1 MAADIGWKAGVGA
14 SLRGWREK
22 EEERRGVREKERER
36 DKGWIGDGAAACG
49 SRTDHV
55 QI

>member
-1 MAADIGWKAGVGA
+1 MEGRSRSQPERVERE
-14 SLRGWREK
+14 RGG
-22 EEERRGVREKERER
+22 EERSERERERER

>member
-1 MAADIGWKAGVGA
+1 MEGRSRSQPERVERE
-14 SLRGWREK
+14 RG
-22 EEERRGVREKERER
+22 EERRGVREKER